1 MDDESSKEKDSLQ
14 EDATQAQEYRE
25 SDFIPLDDLVY
36 APLYALAK
44 SNHQLRS
51 QVIEAIKSMG
61 ISKQAGMDEIIHLE
75 SLNIAFNQ
83 VRPEGEEG
91 YNVDN
96 LQMEVPLLSI
106 VPLTNLTVEKAEID
120 FSTEVRAEKDA
131 GGSYHINAR
140 ICSPEQRESD
150 FLPRVSYKLE
160 VKSMPAM
167 EGILRLTDQLSSNQI
182 AKRLDTTPVAVDGN
196 LGSDDQKNMQ
206 TEISKLKAKV
216 KRLKRL
222 YQKISDL
229 VSEQEKLEQLSL
241 ETFAEDT
248 REFDKDKYLMA
259 QSNITNKIMEY
270 QEQIMAHE
278 IEFGLYRE
286 YE

>member
-1 MDDESSKEKDSLQ
+1 MADESNKNVNQ
-14 EDATQAQEYRE
+14 EQDGTSQTQGYRE

-36 APLYALAK
+36 APLHALAK

-51 QVIEAIKSMG
+51 QVVEAIKDMG
-61 ISKQAGMDEIIHLE
+61 TSKHMGADEVINLE

-83 VRPEGEEG
+83 VRPDGEEG
-91 YNVDN
+91 YSVDN

-106 VPLTNLTVEKAEID
+106 VPLTNLAVEKASVD
-120 FSTEVRAEKDA
+120 FSTEVRAEKEID
-131 GGSYHINAR
+131 GNCRINAR

-160 VKSMPAM
+160 VKSTPAM

-196 LGSDDQKNMQ
+196 LGSDEQKNMQ
-206 TEISKLKAKV
+206 SEINKLKEKV
-216 KRLKRL
+216 KRLKQL
-222 YQKISDL
+222 NQKITAL
-229 VSEQEKLEQLSL
+229 MTEQEKLEQISQDI
-241 ETFAEDT
+241 FAEDT
-248 REFDKDKYLMA
+248 REFDKEKYLMA
-259 QSNITNKIMEY
+259 QSNITNKIMDY
-270 QEQIMAHE
+270 QEQIMTRE
-278 IEFGLYRE
+278 IEFGLYKD

>member
-1 MDDESSKEKDSLQ
+1 MADKTSKQHYSRQKETD
-14 EDATQAQEYRE
+14 QAQGYRE
-25 SDFIPLDDLVY
+25 SEFILLDDLVY
-36 APLYALAK
+36 APLHALAK
-44 SNHQLRS
+44 SNHQLRA
-51 QVIEAIKSMG
+51 QVVDGIKSMG
-61 ISKQAGMDEIIHLE
+61 TTKQSGTDEIIHLE
-75 SLNIAFNQ
+75 SLKIAFDQ

-91 YNVDN
+91 CSVDN

-106 VPLTNLTVEKAEID
+106 VPLTNLAVEKAEID
-120 FSTEVRAEKDA
+120 FATEVRAEKDVH
-131 GGSYHINAR
+131 GVCLINAR
-140 ICSPEQRESD
+140 ICSPGQRDSD

-196 LGSDDQKNMQ
+196 LGSDEQKNMQ
-206 TEISKLKAKV
+206 AEISKLKAKV
-216 KRLKRL
+216 KKLKQL
-222 YQKISDL
+222 NQKISDL
-229 VSEQEKLEQLSL
+229 MAEQEKLEQLSL

-270 QEQIMAHE
+270 QEQIMTRE
-278 IEFGLYRE
+278 IEFGLYKD

>member
-1 MDDESSKEKDSLQ
+1 MADKTNKQHFSRQKETD
-14 EDATQAQEYRE
+14 QAQGYRE
-25 SDFIPLDDLVY
+25 SEFILLDDLVY
-36 APLYALAK
+36 APLHALAK
-44 SNHQLRS
+44 SNHQLRA
-51 QVIEAIKSMG
+51 QVVDGIKSMG
-61 ISKQAGMDEIIHLE
+61 TTKQSGTDEIIHLE
-75 SLNIAFNQ
+75 SLKIAFDQ

-91 YNVDN
+91 CSVDN

-106 VPLTNLTVEKAEID
+106 VPLTNLAVEKAEVD
-120 FSTEVRAEKDA
+120 FATEVRAEKDVH
-131 GGSYHINAR
+131 GVCLINAR
-140 ICSPEQRESD
+140 ICSPGQRDSD

-196 LGSDDQKNMQ
+196 LGSDEQKNMQ
-206 TEISKLKAKV
+206 AEISKLKAKV
-216 KRLKRL
+216 KKLKQL
-222 YQKISDL
+222 NQKISDL
-229 VSEQEKLEQLSL
+229 MAEQEKLEQLSL

-270 QEQIMAHE
+270 QEQIMTRE
-278 IEFGLYRE
+278 IEFGLYKD

>member
-1 MDDESSKEKDSLQ
+1 MADKTNKQHYSRQKETD
-14 EDATQAQEYRE
+14 QAQGYRE
-25 SDFIPLDDLVY
+25 SEFILLDDLVY
-36 APLYALAK
+36 APLHALAK
-44 SNHQLRS
+44 SNHQLRA
-51 QVIEAIKSMG
+51 QVVDGIKSMG
-61 ISKQAGMDEIIHLE
+61 TTKQSGTDEIIHLE
-75 SLNIAFNQ
+75 SLKIAFDQ

-91 YNVDN
+91 CSVDN

-106 VPLTNLTVEKAEID
+106 VPLTNLAVEKAEID
-120 FSTEVRAEKDA
+120 FATEVRAEKDVH
-131 GGSYHINAR
+131 GVCLINAR
-140 ICSPEQRESD
+140 ICSPGQRESD

-196 LGSDDQKNMQ
+196 LGSDEQKNMQ
-206 TEISKLKAKV
+206 AEISKLKAKV
-216 KRLKRL
+216 KKLKQL
-222 YQKISDL
+222 NQKISDL
-229 VSEQEKLEQLSL
+229 MAEQEKLEQLSL
-241 ETFAEDT
+241 DTFAEDT

-270 QEQIMAHE
+270 QEQIMTRE
-278 IEFGLYRE
+278 IEFGLYKD